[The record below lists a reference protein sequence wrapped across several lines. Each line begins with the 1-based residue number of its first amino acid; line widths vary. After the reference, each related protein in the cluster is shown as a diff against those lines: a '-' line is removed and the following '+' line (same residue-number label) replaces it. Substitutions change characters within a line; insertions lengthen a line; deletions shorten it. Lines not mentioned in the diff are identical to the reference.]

1 MQLPD
6 WGSGGGAVWEKN
18 NIKSLLEKADIFFL
32 KKTIYLTPPN
42 TQIGRLWELIA
53 GRFSSIF

>member
-6 WGSGGGAVWEKN
+6 CGSGGGAVWEKN
-18 NIKSLLEKADIFFL
+18 NIKSLLEKAVIFFFKENNL
-32 KKTIYLTPPN
+32 SHPPN

-53 GRFSSIF
+53 ERFSSIF